1 VFFAYIGF
9 DAVTT
14 LAAEV
19 KNPKR
24 DMPIGIVGTLLI
36 ATLMYMGVS
45 LGTLSYAFKI
55 FSTVKITHIILVFSF
70 FFFFFYSVS
79 GLLFRFDF

>member
-45 LGTLSYAFKI
+45 LGTFSAFSKKK
-55 FSTVKITHIILVFSF
+55 FLQ
-70 FFFFFYSVS
+70 
-79 GLLFRFDF
+79 